1 MIDEQHE
8 EHRMYRLAKNRFT
21 LLIISSIAVALSL
34 VVISLFLYVSSG
46 TAQVDLSRPG
56 YSSVRD
62 EVSDGNDDFTGF
74 SSTGPI
80 DKESLTQ
87 FEELY
92 SKTANEATRTEVFH
106 NDIISNEALR
116 ITGEDTT
123 AQSY

>member
-1 MIDEQHE
+1 MDELHE

-21 LLIISSIAVALSL
+21 MLIIGSISIALLL

-62 EVSDGNDDFTGF
+62 EVSEGNGDFTGF
-74 SSTGPI
+74 PSTGPI
-80 DKESLTQ
+80 DKESLAQ
-87 FEELY
+87 FEKLY
-92 SKTANEATRTEVFH
+92 SKTANETTKTEVFH

-116 ITGEDTT
+116 ITGEVSTT
-123 AQSY
+123 QSY